1 MKWGLR
7 DETYQDLFSSVVEVD
22 ELDVLE
28 PAVAVEVDEEV
39 VLVLAIP
46 LSVPPELQ

>member
-1 MKWGLR
+1 MELR

-28 PAVAVEVDEEV
+28 PAVAAEVDV
-39 VLVLAIP
+39 VLVLAVP